1 MLHSAPA
8 SSPEYRVPGSVSP
21 EKTSNQWPLSNA
33 DWRRPRGM
41 VKQATSREKVRPM
54 SATVTLTRHGAVA
67 EIVFAGPPHNYA
79 NPGLLA
85 LIADALDTV
94 DADAGLRC
102 SVLASE
108 GKSFCAGA
116 DLAGDDN
123 LTGAD
128 GMGAIGALYT
138 QAERLMRRRKPL
150 VVAVQ
155 GAAIG
160 AGLGLA
166 LAADFRV
173 AGPAARFSSNFVR
186 LGFHP
191 GFGLTYTLPRLIGPQ
206 RAAWMCLSAE
216 RVKPDAALA
225 WGLADRLAW
234 STDARCEALEMA
246 QEIAAN
252 APLALLAVR
261 ATLTDDFADNA
272 VAAMRHEHAQQTLLR
287 DTADYAEGVAS
298 VFERREANF
307 VGR

>member
-1 MLHSAPA
+1 
-8 SSPEYRVPGSVSP
+8 
-21 EKTSNQWPLSNA
+21 
-33 DWRRPRGM
+33 
-41 VKQATSREKVRPM
+41 M
-54 SATVTLTRHGAVA
+54 SAEVSLERDGAVA
-67 EIVFAGPPHNYA
+67 QIVFANPPHNYA
-79 NPGLLA
+79 NPELLA
-85 LIADALDTV
+85 QIANALDTI
-94 DADAGLRC
+94 DADPNVRC
-102 SVLASE
+102 SVLCSE

-116 DLAGDDN
+116 DLAGDESIS
-123 LTGAD
+123 GSD
-128 GMGAIGALYT
+128 GMGAIGALYVE
-138 QAERLMRRRKPL
+138 AERLMRRKKPM
-150 VVAVQ
+150 VAAIQ

-173 AGPAARFSSNFVR
+173 AAPGARFSSNFVR

-225 WGLADRLAW
+225 WGLADRLAE
-234 STDARCEALEMA
+234 STDARAEALAMA

-261 ATLTDDFADNA
+261 ATLADGFADHA
-272 VAAMRHEHAQQTLLR
+272 VAAMRREHAQQSSLK

-298 VFERREANF
+298 VFERREAKF